1 MNRRSWLFSLG
12 LLFGLLGLGFLLWRS
27 LAHQAAI
34 FPFSRDE

>member
-12 LLFGLLGLGFLLWRS
+12 LLISLLCFGYLVWRS

>member
-1 MNRRSWLFSLG
+1 MNRRSWMFSLG
-12 LLFGLLGLGFLLWRS
+12 LLLSLLGLGFLVWRS